1 MSADPIR
8 LLIVDDH
15 TLFREGLQAI
25 FLAVQDILVVGE
37 AASGNEAI
45 RQAESLRPDV
55 ILMDIQM
62 ADMNGIEASKRIL
75 DVLPEARIIMLTMLE
90 DSESLFAAMVAGA
103 RSYVL
108 KGADKAE
115 VLKTIR
121 SVADGEVLFGPSI
134 ATLLTNYFRNLQR
147 VTSLNSAT
155 TSPFPDLSAREL
167 EVLDL
172 IARGLN
178 NHEIA
183 SRLYVTAKT
192 VSNHISTIFNKL
204 QVADRA
210 QAIVK
215 AREAGLGKS
224 DSGSTPRP

>member
-1 MSADPIR
+1 MTERAIR

-15 TLFREGLQAI
+15 TLFREGLNAI
-25 FLAVQDILVVGE
+25 FLAVSDIEVVGE
-37 AASGNEAI
+37 AASGTEAI
-45 RQAESLRPDV
+45 RQATALRPDV

-62 ADMNGIEASKRIL
+62 EDLNGIEASKRIL
-75 DVLPEARIIMLTMLE
+75 EALPETKIIMLTMLE
-90 DSESLFAAMVAGA
+90 DSESLFAAMVAGV

-121 SVADGEVLFGPSI
+121 AVASGEVLFGPAI
-134 ATLLTNYFRNLQR
+134 AQR
-147 VTSLNSAT
+147 VTAYFRGLSGAMPVNSAAAA
-155 TSPFPDLSAREL
+155 PFAELSERER

-172 IARGLN
+172 IARGRN

-183 SRLYVTAKT
+183 DALFITVKT
-192 VSNHISTIFNKL
+192 VSNHISTIFSKL
-204 QVADRA
+204 HVADRA

-215 AREAGLGKS
+215 AREAGLGREKPS
-224 DSGSTPRP
+224 

>member
-1 MSADPIR
+1 MNRPIR
-8 LLIVDDH
+8 VMIVDDH
-15 TLFREGLQAI
+15 NVVRIGIKAYLET
-25 FLAVQDILVVGE
+25 VPDIDVVGE
-37 AASGNEAI
+37 AASGEEAI
-45 RQAESLRPDV
+45 QQAEALMPDV

-62 ADMNGIEASKRIL
+62 GELNGIEASKRIL
-75 DVLPEARIIMLTMLE
+75 ALRPETKIVMLTMME

-121 SVADGEVLFGPSI
+121 AVAHGDVLFGP
-134 ATLLTNYFRNLQR
+134 AVAQR
-147 VTSLNSAT
+147 VTDSFRQWNAT
-155 TSPFPDLSAREL
+155 PPPRAAPASPFPELSEREL

-183 SRLYVTAKT
+183 AQLFVAVKT
-192 VSNHISTIFNKL
+192 VSNHISNIFSKL
-204 QVADRA
+204 AVADRA

-215 AREAGLGKS
+215 AREAGRGKGEAES
-224 DSGSTPRP
+224 

>member
-1 MSADPIR
+1 MNQNSIR

-25 FLAVQDILVVGE
+25 FLTVQDIEVVGE
-37 AASGNEAI
+37 AASGEQAI
-45 RQAESLRPDV
+45 TLAQQLKPGV

-62 ADMNGIEASKRIL
+62 DDMNGIEASKRIL
-75 DVLPEARIIMLTMLE
+75 EFLPETKIIMLTMLE
-90 DSESLFAAMVAGA
+90 DSESLFAAMAAGA

-121 SVADGEVLFGPSI
+121 AVANGEVLFGAAI
-134 ATLLTNYFRNLQR
+134 AHRVTNYFRDLGTISSYRNIP
-147 VTSLNSAT
+147 T
-155 TSPFPDLSAREL
+155 TPFPELSEREL

-183 SRLYVTAKT
+183 EKLHVAAKT
-192 VSNHISTIFNKL
+192 VSNHISNIFSKL
-204 QVADRA
+204 HVADRA
-210 QAIVK
+210 QAIIK
-215 AREAGLGKS
+215 AREAGLGK
-224 DSGSTPRP
+224 GNRQ

>member
-1 MSADPIR
+1 MTENTIR

-25 FLAVQDILVVGE
+25 FLSVSDIEVVGE
-37 AASGNEAI
+37 AASGENAI
-45 RQAESLRPDV
+45 QQAEILKPDV

-75 DVLPEARIIMLTMLE
+75 ETLPETKIIMLTMLE

-121 SVADGEVLFGPSI
+121 AVADGEVLFGAAI
-134 ATLLTNYFRNLQR
+134 AHRVTDYFRNL
-147 VTSLNSAT
+147 SAVIYST
-155 TSPFPDLSAREL
+155 CISSKPFPDLSEREL

-172 IARGLN
+172 IARGFN

-183 SRLYVTAKT
+183 GQLHVTVKT
-192 VSNHISTIFNKL
+192 VSNHISNIFSKL
-204 QVADRA
+204 HVADRA
-210 QAIVK
+210 QAIIK
-215 AREAGLGKS
+215 AREAGLGKEN
-224 DSGSTPRP
+224 TP

>member
-1 MSADPIR
+1 MTENIIR

-25 FLAVQDILVVGE
+25 FFTVHDIEVVGE
-37 AASGNEAI
+37 ASSGEDAI
-45 RQAESLRPDV
+45 RQAEMLKPDV
-55 ILMDIQM
+55 LLMDIQM
-62 ADMNGIEASKRIL
+62 EDMNGIEASKRIL
-75 DVLPEARIIMLTMLE
+75 DMLPETKIIMLTMLE
-90 DSESLFAAMVAGA
+90 DSESLFAAMIAGA

-121 SVADGEVLFGPSI
+121 AVAGGEVLFG
-134 ATLLTNYFRNLQR
+134 AAVANRVTDYFRNLGTTASAQR
-147 VTSLNSAT
+147 TRIA
-155 TSPFPDLSAREL
+155 PFPELSEREL

-172 IARGLN
+172 IAGGFN

-183 SRLYVTAKT
+183 AQLHVTVKT
-192 VSNHISTIFNKL
+192 VSNHISNIFSKL

-210 QAIVK
+210 QAIIK
-215 AREAGLGKS
+215 AREAGLGRNR
-224 DSGSTPRP
+224 GQE